1 MTLTSLNTKRH
12 AAVSFTSGKGA
23 ILHATDGRE
32 YLDFSSSYGPI
43 VLGYC
48 HEAVGEAVT
57 AQLAR
62 GVLFP
67 WASPEVDALSAQLL
81 AHFPNSQECLF
92 FKSGSEAVAAAVRLA
107 RAQTG
112 RTQMIRAGFHGW
124 HDQVISPF
132 YRWHEPDG
140 PSLEGNSV
148 PGVPP
153 ALAGHWSAW
162 DGRDLRALERLVES
176 PPPAAVIV
184 DPVMFEDDVA
194 TNLRAV
200 CDLAHK
206 YGGLV
211 ILDEVKTGF
220 RTALGGVQQLSGVA
234 ADLTVVSKALGN
246 GFPIAAV
253 VCSEETARLAAV
265 AKVKGTYNSEL
276 ISIAAATA
284 TLRVLSQERAPARL
298 HQTGSR
304 LIERFNETVELR
316 GLQDSV
322 RAIPYRWPCMPHI
335 AFRGA
340 DRRQHSEE
348 FSSELLREG
357 IVWLPNHMNYVS
369 LAHTE
374 EHIERFI
381 EAADKVL
388 PAIARGG

>member
-1 MTLTSLNTKRH
+1 
-12 AAVSFTSGKGA
+12 
-23 ILHATDGRE
+23 
-32 YLDFSSSYGPI
+32 
-43 VLGYC
+43 
-48 HEAVGEAVT
+48 
-57 AQLAR
+57 
-62 GVLFP
+62 
-67 WASPEVDALSAQLL
+67 
-81 AHFPNSQECLF
+81 
-92 FKSGSEAVAAAVRLA
+92 
-107 RAQTG
+107 
-112 RTQMIRAGFHGW
+112 
-124 HDQVISPF
+124 
-132 YRWHEPDG
+132 
-140 PSLEGNSV
+140 
-148 PGVPP
+148 
-153 ALAGHWSAW
+153 
-162 DGRDLRALERLVES
+162 
-176 PPPAAVIV
+176 
-184 DPVMFEDDVA
+184 MFEDDVA

-206 YGGLV
+206 YGALV